1 MGMYASYYAIDD
13 SQAKEYKALLS
24 NNNDGSVE
32 EFFEN
37 LEERDDKI
45 DDEDFANLD
54 KLWDGLYFLLT
65 GFNSDDDY
73 NDKKSDEQLA
83 LYRGFFGVD
92 TLSDEG
98 VYLLDADKVADVV
111 NALNK
116 VDINELIKQADFA
129 KFEEAD
135 IYPSIWDDEDEWD
148 EIGEELA
155 EYFEKFKQFYQ
166 NALKNNRSVLIVIC

>member
-24 NNNDGSVE
+24 NNDDDSVE

-37 LEERDDKI
+37 LEELDDNI

-54 KLWDGLYFLLT
+54 KLWDGLHFLLT
-65 GFNSDDDY
+65 GFASYDDE
-73 NDKKSDEQLA
+73 DEVKTPEQIA
-83 LYRGFFGVD
+83 LYQGFFGTD
-92 TLSDEG
+92 ALSDEG
-98 VYLLDADKVADVV
+98 VYLLDADNVANVV

-116 VDINELIKQADFA
+116 VDIDKLIKQADFT

-135 IYPSIWDDEDEWD
+135 IYPSIWDDEDECD

-155 EYFEKFKQFYQ
+155 EYFEQFKRFYQ
-166 NALKNNRSVLIVIC
+166 NVLNLFPN